1 MKKSTYVLLA
11 LVLVFSVQ
19 AQNKK
24 NLKKEVISSV
34 EIQKNA
40 LIDISDTIWGAA
52 EIAFQ
57 EMVSSETL
65 IAYAKANGFEVEVGV
80 AETPTAFVA
89 TYGSGKPVIGIL
101 GEFDALPGLSQKTTP
116 NKTPLVKGAAGHGC
130 GHNLFGTAS

>member
-1 MKKSTYVLLA
+1 MKKSIYVLLA
-11 LVLVFSVQ
+11 LGLVFSVQ

-24 NLKKEVISSV
+24 SLKKEVISSV

-57 EMVSSETL
+57 ETVSSETL

-80 AETPTAFVA
+80 AETPTAF
-89 TYGSGKPVIGIL
+89 
-101 GEFDALPGLSQKTTP
+101 
-116 NKTPLVKGAAGHGC
+116 GASNSPKIPITG
-130 GHNLFGTAS
+130 FPEP